1 MSFLKGKYALLLT
14 VVLLLQAAV
23 YYVAASRREIIPN
36 VAQLALFPSTIGDWH
51 MTAEYPLTDDTQ
63 RVLRAD
69 DTLNRDYVNA
79 SQAKRASLWIAYYKT
94 QRYAQTPH
102 SPKAC
107 LPGSGWEPVEDATIT
122 IAVPVWREPIVANKY
137 VVANGDDSKM
147 VAVYWF
153 QSHNR
158 VIASEYWARFWL
170 VLDSMRY
177 RRSDTSLVRVI
188 APVKDDD
195 VESATR
201 TAVSFIQALFPDLL
215 RQLPI

>member
-1 MSFLKGKYALLLT
+1 MNFLRGKYALPLT

-23 YYVAASRREIIPN
+23 YYEASARHEIIPK
-36 VAQLALFPSTIGDWH
+36 VAQLAMFPSTIGNWH

-69 DTLNRDYVNA
+69 DTLNRDYVNV
-79 SQAKRASLWIAYYKT
+79 SQAKSASLWIAYYKT
-94 QRYAQTPH
+94 QRYGQTPH

-107 LPGSGWEPVEDATIT
+107 LPGSGWEPIENTT
-122 IAVPVWREPIVANKY
+122 MQIAVPVWREPIVANKY
-137 VVANGDDSKM
+137 VVVNSNDSKI

-158 VIASEYWARFWL
+158 VVASEYAARFWL

-177 RRSDTSLVRVI
+177 RRSDTSLVRVM
-188 APVKDDD
+188 VRVENDDTD
-195 VESATR
+195 TATR
-201 TAVSFIQALFPDLL
+201 TAVSFIQALFPKLL
-215 RQLPI
+215 QQLPI

>member
-1 MSFLKGKYALLLT
+1 VSFLKGKYALLLT

-23 YYVAASRREIIPN
+23 YYSAAARRERIPSFSP
-36 VAQLALFPSTIGDWH
+36 LALFPSTLGDWR

-69 DTLNRDYVNA
+69 DTLNRDYVNV
-79 SQAKRASLWIAYYKT
+79 SQAKRASLWIAYYRT
-94 QRYAQTPH
+94 QRYGQTPH

-107 LPGSGWEPVEDATIT
+107 LPGAGWEPIENTTIP
-122 IAVPVWREPIVANKY
+122 IVVPVWREPIVANKY
-137 VVANGDDSKM
+137 VVANGDASKE

-158 VIASEYWARFWL
+158 VVASEYAARFWL
-170 VLDSMRY
+170 VLDSIRY
-177 RRSDTSLVRVI
+177 HRSDTSLVRVM
-188 APVKDDD
+188 VRVENDDTD
-195 VESATR
+195 KATR

>member
-1 MSFLKGKYALLLT
+1 MSFLRDKHALLLT

-23 YYVAASRREIIPN
+23 YYAASSRREIIPN
-36 VAQLALFPSTIGDWH
+36 VAPLATFPSALGDWH
-51 MTAEYPLTDDTQ
+51 MIAEYPLTDDTQ

-69 DTLNRDYVNA
+69 DTLNREYLNV

-94 QRYAQTPH
+94 QRYGQTPH

-107 LPGSGWEPVEDATIT
+107 LPGEGWEPIENTTIP
-122 IAVPVWREPIVANKY
+122 IVVPFHREPIVANKY
-137 VVANGDDSKM
+137 VVVGSDASKE
-147 VAVYWF
+147 VVVYWF

-158 VIASEYWARFWL
+158 VVASEYAARFWL

-177 RRSDTSLVRVI
+177 HRSDTSLVRV
-188 APVKDDD
+188 VVR
-195 VESATR
+195 VENDGTDAATR
-201 TAVSFIQALFPDLL
+201 TAMGFVQALFPDLL